1 MEWDDHLERIHSNG
15 SHRRQTSL
23 GHDLVIRM
31 NLDEAIKALGPRPQP
46 RPGGASWRAD
56 AEWFA
61 RYLELFPKDG
71 PDLMRRFRARQIKE
85 TTNG

>member
-46 RPGGASWRAD
+46 RRGIPPT
-56 AEWFA
+56 AEARDWWV
-61 RYLELFPKDG
+61 RYLALFPDG
-71 PDLMRRFRARQIKE
+71 PVYLKRRAKE
-85 TTNG
+85 STDAA